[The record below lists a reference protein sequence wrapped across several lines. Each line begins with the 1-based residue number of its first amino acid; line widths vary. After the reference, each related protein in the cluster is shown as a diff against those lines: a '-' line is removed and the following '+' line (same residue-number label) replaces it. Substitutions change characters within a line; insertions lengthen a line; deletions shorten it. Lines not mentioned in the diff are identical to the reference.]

1 MNAEKMDFNT
11 RQETFAFNSDSNK
24 TIMCLGHSSMVD
36 FLFIFGILEFLGPKE
51 WEKIFAD
58 INSKLCGKACH
69 PRRHEVAIK

>member
-1 MNAEKMDFNT
+1 
-11 RQETFAFNSDSNK
+11 
-24 TIMCLGHSSMVD
+24 MVD

>member
-1 MNAEKMDFNT
+1 
-11 RQETFAFNSDSNK
+11 
-24 TIMCLGHSSMVD
+24 MVD

-51 WEKIFAD
+51 WEKIVAD